1 MGKVRTQYYIY
12 LGKEQMRCTVRKDNL
27 GYNQESHLEICRVGG
42 TGKKICVVVNAVC
55 RRLQVQSE
63 MKTD

>member
-12 LGKEQMRCTVRKDNL
+12 LEKEQLRCTVRKDNL
-27 GYNQESHLEICRVGG
+27 GYNQESHLEICRVGELE
-42 TGKKICVVVNAVC
+42 KSCVVVNAVC